1 MITIDY
7 YMFTLSPFTYLAGD
21 RLEKI
26 ADRYGAKINYK
37 PFNLMQ
43 VFEKTGG
50 TPPKDR
56 HISRQLYRAQEIRR
70 VANHNEM
77 KVTEKPVYWPTNPA
91 PSCYA
96 IIAAQEAGGGDIGGL
111 CQTIL
116 KSCWL
121 EDKDIADD
129 SILKDALTLNGFDKS
144 LTDSGLLQGAEV
156 FSRNTEDAV
165 NANVFGSPSYVVGE
179 QVFFGQDRLEYLDN
193 YLSKIN

>member
-26 ADRYGAKINYK
+26 ADRYAAKINYK

-56 HISRQLYRAQEIRR
+56 HISRQIYRAQEIRR
-70 VANHNEM
+70 VADHNEM
-77 KVTEKPVYWPTNPA
+77 KVTEKPVYWPTNPT